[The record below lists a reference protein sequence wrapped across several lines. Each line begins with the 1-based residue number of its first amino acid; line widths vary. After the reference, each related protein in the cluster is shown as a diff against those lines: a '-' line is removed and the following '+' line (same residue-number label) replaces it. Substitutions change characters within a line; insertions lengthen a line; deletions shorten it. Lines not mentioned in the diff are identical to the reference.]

1 MKIPFKLLAV
11 AFALGMAPAVA
22 GAQAPARQPPA
33 QTAPAQAGPSD
44 AIGAQ
49 SQARPAQPSESASPE
64 LANAPQ
70 EPPSHA
76 QVAQSTVAS
85 RATPEPGIG
94 QPDGR
99 MTLQQQFSPIG
110 EEAAWFHDWI
120 LMPAITVI
128 TLFVLFLLAWVVV
141 RYRRAANPVPSRT
154 THNTLLE
161 VVWTLVPVLIL
172 VVIAIPSIRLLAH
185 QYSPPRADLTVKAI
199 GNQWYWEY
207 EYPDHG
213 VNLVSNML
221 SDEQASARGEP
232 RQLAVDERMV
242 VPVGATVKVI
252 VTSNDVVHAWGVPAL
267 WAKIDA
273 VPGRLNETW
282 FRADRP
288 GLYYGVCYELCGAR
302 HGYMPIAVEVVT
314 PQQFAAWVAANGG
327 QMPSGRRA
335 ATAPAPSASTT
346 ATPGQGVTAGS
357 ATETAPGSNVS
368 AGVSTP
374 AVSNQG
380 ASSNREGGNQ

>member
-1 MKIPFKLLAV
+1 M
-11 AFALGMAPAVA
+11 
-22 GAQAPARQPPA
+22 
-33 QTAPAQAGPSD
+33 
-44 AIGAQ
+44 
-49 SQARPAQPSESASPE
+49 
-64 LANAPQ
+64 
-70 EPPSHA
+70 
-76 QVAQSTVAS
+76 
-85 RATPEPGIG
+85 
-94 QPDGR
+94 
-99 MTLQQQFSPIG
+99 
-110 EEAAWFHDWI
+110 
-120 LMPAITVI
+120 
-128 TLFVLFLLAWVVV
+128 V

-185 QYSPPRADLTVKAI
+185 QYSPPRADLTIKAI

-221 SDEQASARGEP
+221 TDEQARARGEP

-282 FRADRP
+282 FQAERP

-327 QMPSGRRA
+327 QMPSARRPA
-335 ATAPAPSASTT
+335 ATPAPAPAASTT
-346 ATPGQGVTAGS
+346 AAPGQGVTAGS
-357 ATETAPGSNVS
+357 ATETSPGSNVS
-368 AGVSTP
+368 AGAAT
-374 AVSNQG
+374 
-380 ASSNREGGNQ
+380 